1 MSNFTIGTILDNK
14 KLYSVEDIVNQILKQ
29 NNISNIY
36 QNYARVE
43 SKLNDVLKRHNLF
56 KGEDHNKDKF
66 YSQIQIITFQRELA
80 PEIAKMNWQA
90 NVNHI
95 SFDERLYHL
104 GEDLN
109 ELNYNIDDM
118 VDYVIRKMDLAN
130 DEPTKNSLTKQI
142 RRIMRVLGYENVSLI
157 KMFSTSCTYLIIN
170 MLKPFLKNHNYT
182 RIDYKLKDENFNYL
196 AKREYL
202 AQKYNIQNMTE
213 YLSAF
218 DAINK
223 EKFNKIQI
231 DREQYKDNPEYL
243 TDHEVEKLDEWTK
256 HYALSTDR
264 QITKLKE
271 DEENKDKAKEKS
283 KRVVKATDQPKET
296 DTESKKDVTKLKEQT
311 KETNAES
318 KENKI
323 AKDQNYNFKD
333 LGMLDSFDDNFSNT
347 PVKPKS
353 VFDLVEQQ
361 PTNKKPA
368 KPWQTNDTSI
378 LTANPF
384 STDDQIKVLLK
395 RKLLEEYNIDTVS
408 WKADQEAL
416 SQLDY
421 RSQAYANI
429 YQRLLHPEI
438 NYVTRKKQK

>member
-1 MSNFTIGTILDNK
+1 MSNFKIGTILDNK

-80 PEIAKMNWQA
+80 PEIAKMNWNA
-90 NVNHI
+90 SLNHI

-109 ELNYNIDDM
+109 KLNYNLDYMI
-118 VDYVIRKMDLAN
+118 DYVIRKMDLAN
-130 DEPTKNSLTKQI
+130 DQPTRASLMKQI

-157 KMFSTSCTYLIIN
+157 KMFSPSCTYLIIN
-170 MLKPFLKNHNYT
+170 MLKPFLKNRNYT

-243 TDHEVEKLDEWTK
+243 TDHEVEKLDEWAK

-271 DEENKDKAKEKS
+271 DEEDKDKAKEK
-283 KRVVKATDQPKET
+283 P
-296 DTESKKDVTKLKEQT
+296 

-323 AKDQNYNFKD
+323 AKDQNYDFKD
-333 LGMLDSFDDNFSNT
+333 LGMLDSFDDDSNNT

-353 VFDLVEQQ
+353 IFDLVEQQ

-395 RKLLEEYNIDTVS
+395 RKLLEEYNIDTIS

-438 NYVTRKKQK
+438 NYVTRKK

>member
-1 MSNFTIGTILDNK
+1 MSSFTISTILDNK
-14 KLYSVEDIVNQILKQ
+14 KLYSVEDIVNQILKE

-43 SKLNDVLKRHNLF
+43 SKLNDILKKHNLF
-56 KGEDHNKDKF
+56 KGKEHDKDKY
-66 YSQIQIITFQRELA
+66 YSQIQIITFQRELE
-80 PEIAKMNWQA
+80 PEINKINWQA

-109 ELNYNIDDM
+109 ELNYNINDM
-118 VDYVIRKMDLAN
+118 VDYVVRKMDLAN
-130 DEPTKNSLTKQI
+130 DEPTKNSLMKQI
-142 RRIMRVLGYENVSLI
+142 IRIMRVLGYENLSLI
-157 KMFSTSCTYLIIN
+157 KMFSTSSTYLIIK

-182 RIDYKLKDENFNYL
+182 RIDYELRDENFNYL

-231 DREQYKDNPEYL
+231 DREQYEDNPEYL
-243 TDHEVEKLDEWTK
+243 TDHEVEKLDEWVK
-256 HYALSTDR
+256 HYALSTDK

-271 DEENKDKAKEKS
+271 DKKDKVKAKEKP
-283 KRVVKATDQPKET
+283 KIVAQAKDQA
-296 DTESKKDVTKLKEQT
+296 
-311 KETNAES
+311 KETNAKS
-318 KENKI
+318 KVDDTKPKANKI
-323 AKDQNYNFKD
+323 AKDQCYNLQD
-333 LGMLDSFDDNFSNT
+333 LGMIDNFADDSSKT
-347 PVKPKS
+347 SLEPKS
-353 VFDLVEQQ
+353 VFDLVEQSS
-361 PTNKKPA
+361 TNKVPE
-368 KPWQTNDTSI
+368 KPWQTNDTAI
-378 LTANPF
+378 LTADPF
-384 STDDQIKVLLK
+384 STDAQIKVLLK
-395 RKLLEEYNIDTVS
+395 RKLLEEYNIDTMS

-421 RSQAYANI
+421 RTQAYAII
-429 YQRLLHPEI
+429 YQRLLHPEV
-438 NYVTRKKQK
+438 NYVTRKK

>member
-1 MSNFTIGTILDNK
+1 MSSFTISTILDNK
-14 KLYSVEDIVNQILKQ
+14 KLYSVEDIVNQILKE

-43 SKLNDVLKRHNLF
+43 SKLNDILKKHNLF
-56 KGEDHNKDKF
+56 KGQEHDKDKY
-66 YSQIQIITFQRELA
+66 YSQIQIITFQRELE
-80 PEIAKMNWQA
+80 PEINKINWQA

-118 VDYVIRKMDLAN
+118 IDYVIRKMDLAN
-130 DEPTKNSLTKQI
+130 DEPTKNSLMKQI
-142 RRIMRVLGYENVSLI
+142 RRIIRVLGYEDVSLI
-157 KMFSTSCTYLIIN
+157 KMFSTSSTYLIIK

-182 RIDYKLKDENFNYL
+182 RIDYKLRDENFNYL

-202 AQKYNIQNMTE
+202 AQKYNIENMTE

-243 TDHEVEKLDEWTK
+243 TDHEVEKLDEWAK
-256 HYALSTDR
+256 HYALSTDK

-271 DEENKDKAKEKS
+271 DKEDKVKAKEKP
-283 KRVVKATDQPKET
+283 KIVAQAKDQA
-296 DTESKKDVTKLKEQT
+296 
-311 KETNAES
+311 KETNTKPKVDDVIP

-323 AKDQNYNFKD
+323 AKDQCYDLKD
-333 LGMLDSFDDNFSNT
+333 LGMIDNFDEDSNKT
-347 PVKPKS
+347 ALEPKS

-361 PTNKKPA
+361 PINK
-368 KPWQTNDTSI
+368 KPWQTNDTAI
-378 LTANPF
+378 LTADPF
-384 STDDQIKVLLK
+384 STDAQIKVLLK
-395 RKLLEEYNIDTVS
+395 RKLLEEYNIDTMS

-421 RSQAYANI
+421 RTQAYAII
-429 YQRLLHPEI
+429 YQRLLHPEV
-438 NYVTRKKQK
+438 NYVTRKK

>member
-1 MSNFTIGTILDNK
+1 MSNITIGAILDNK

-80 PEIAKMNWQA
+80 PEIAKMNWNA
-90 NVNHI
+90 SLNHI

-109 ELNYNIDDM
+109 KSNYNLDYMI
-118 VDYVIRKMDLAN
+118 DYVIRKMDLAN
-130 DEPTKNSLTKQI
+130 DQPTRDSLMKQI

-157 KMFSTSCTYLIIN
+157 KMFSPSCTYLIID

-182 RIDYKLKDENFNYL
+182 RIDHKLKDEDFNYL

-231 DREQYKDNPEYL
+231 DRERYKDNPEYL

-256 HYALSTDR
+256 HYALSTDQ

-271 DEENKDKAKEKS
+271 DEEDKAKAKEKS
-283 KRVVKATDQPKET
+283 NSVVKTKEPPKET
-296 DTESKKDVTKLKEQT
+296 ETESKQDTTKPKEQT
-311 KETNAES
+311 KKTNSES
-318 KENKI
+318 KKNKI
-323 AKDQNYNFKD
+323 AKDQSYKFKD
-333 LGMLDSFDDNFSNT
+333 LGMLDGFDDDSNNT

-353 VFDLVEQQ
+353 VFDLMEQQ
-361 PTNKKPA
+361 PINKKPE

-395 RKLLEEYNIDTVS
+395 RKLLEEYNIDTIS

-421 RSQAYANI
+421 RTQAYANI

-438 NYVTRKKQK
+438 NYVTRRK

>member
-1 MSNFTIGTILDNK
+1 MSNFTIGAILDNK

-80 PEIAKMNWQA
+80 PEIAKMNWNA
-90 NVNHI
+90 SLNHI

-109 ELNYNIDDM
+109 KSNYNLDYMIN
-118 VDYVIRKMDLAN
+118 YVIRKMDLAN
-130 DEPTKNSLTKQI
+130 DQPTRDSLMKQI

-157 KMFSTSCTYLIIN
+157 KMFSPSCTYLIID

-182 RIDYKLKDENFNYL
+182 RIDHKLKDEDFNYL

-231 DREQYKDNPEYL
+231 DRERYKDNPEYL
-243 TDHEVEKLDEWTK
+243 TDHEVEKLDEWAK

-271 DEENKDKAKEKS
+271 DEEDKDKAKEK
-283 KRVVKATDQPKET
+283 P
-296 DTESKKDVTKLKEQT
+296 

-323 AKDQNYNFKD
+323 AKDQNYDFKD
-333 LGMLDSFDDNFSNT
+333 LGMLDSFDDDSNNT

-353 VFDLVEQQ
+353 IFDLVEQQ

-395 RKLLEEYNIDTVS
+395 RKLLEEYNIDTIS

-438 NYVTRKKQK
+438 NYVTRKK

>member
-1 MSNFTIGTILDNK
+1 MSSFTISTILDNK
-14 KLYSVEDIVNQILKQ
+14 KLYSVEDIVNQILKE

-43 SKLNDVLKRHNLF
+43 SKLNDILKKHNLF
-56 KGEDHNKDKF
+56 KGQEHDKDKY
-66 YSQIQIITFQRELA
+66 YSQIQIITFQRELE
-80 PEIAKMNWQA
+80 PEINKINWQA

-118 VDYVIRKMDLAN
+118 IDYVIRKMDLAN
-130 DEPTKNSLTKQI
+130 DEPTKNSLMKQI
-142 RRIMRVLGYENVSLI
+142 RRIIRVLGYEDVSLI
-157 KMFSTSCTYLIIN
+157 KMFSTSSTYLIIK

-182 RIDYKLKDENFNYL
+182 RIDYKLRDENFNYL

-202 AQKYNIQNMTE
+202 AQKYNIENMTE

-243 TDHEVEKLDEWTK
+243 TDHEVEKLDEWAK
-256 HYALSTDR
+256 HYALSTDK
-264 QITKLKE
+264 QITKLKGDKE
-271 DEENKDKAKEKS
+271 DKVKAKEKP
-283 KRVVKATDQPKET
+283 KVVAQAKDQA
-296 DTESKKDVTKLKEQT
+296 
-311 KETNAES
+311 KETNTKS
-318 KENKI
+318 KANKI
-323 AKDQNYNFKD
+323 AKDQCYNLQD
-333 LGMLDSFDDNFSNT
+333 LGMIDNFDDDSNKT
-347 PVKPKS
+347 ALEPKS
-353 VFDLVEQQ
+353 VFDLVGQ
-361 PTNKKPA
+361 PSTSEVTK

-378 LTANPF
+378 LTADPF
-384 STDDQIKVLLK
+384 STDAQIKVLLK
-395 RKLLEEYNIDTVS
+395 RKLLEEYNIDTMS

-416 SQLDY
+416 AQLDY
-421 RSQAYANI
+421 RTQAYAII
-429 YQRLLHPEI
+429 YQRLLHPEV
-438 NYVTRKKQK
+438 NYVTRKK

>member
-1 MSNFTIGTILDNK
+1 MSSFTISTILDNK
-14 KLYSVEDIVNQILKQ
+14 KLYSVEDIVNQILKE

-43 SKLNDVLKRHNLF
+43 SKLNDILKKHNLF
-56 KGEDHNKDKF
+56 KGKEHDKDKY
-66 YSQIQIITFQRELA
+66 YSQIQIITFQRELE
-80 PEIAKMNWQA
+80 PEINKINWQA

-109 ELNYNIDDM
+109 KSNYNIDYM
-118 VDYVIRKMDLAN
+118 IDYVIRKMDLAN
-130 DEPTKNSLTKQI
+130 DQPTRTSLMKQI
-142 RRIMRVLGYENVSLI
+142 RRIIRVLGYEDVSLI
-157 KMFSTSCTYLIIN
+157 KMFSTSSTYLIIK

-182 RIDYKLKDENFNYL
+182 RIDYELRDENFNYL

-231 DREQYKDNPEYL
+231 DREQYEDNPEYL
-243 TDHEVEKLDEWTK
+243 TDHEVEKLDEWVK
-256 HYALSTDR
+256 HYALSTDK

-271 DEENKDKAKEKS
+271 DKEDKAKAKEKP
-283 KRVVKATDQPKET
+283 KVVARV
-296 DTESKKDVTKLKEQT
+296 KDQT
-311 KETNAES
+311 KETNTKSKIDDAES

-323 AKDQNYNFKD
+323 AKDQCYNLQD
-333 LGMLDSFDDNFSNT
+333 LGMIDNFDDDSSKT
-347 PVKPKS
+347 SLEPKS
-353 VFDLVEQQ
+353 VFDLVEQSS
-361 PTNKKPA
+361 TNKVPE

-378 LTANPF
+378 LTADPF
-384 STDDQIKVLLK
+384 STDAQIKVLLK
-395 RKLLEEYNIDTVS
+395 RKLLEEYNIDTMS

-416 SQLDY
+416 SKLDY
-421 RSQAYANI
+421 RTQAYAII
-429 YQRLLHPEI
+429 YQRLLHPEV
-438 NYVTRKKQK
+438 NYVTRKK

>member
-1 MSNFTIGTILDNK
+1 MSSFTISTILDNK
-14 KLYSVEDIVNQILKQ
+14 KLYSVEDIVNQILKE

-43 SKLNDVLKRHNLF
+43 SKLNDILKKHNLF
-56 KGEDHNKDKF
+56 KGKEHDKDKY
-66 YSQIQIITFQRELA
+66 YSQIQIITFQRELE
-80 PEIAKMNWQA
+80 PEINKINWQA

-109 ELNYNIDDM
+109 KSNYNLDYMI
-118 VDYVIRKMDLAN
+118 DYVIRKMDLAN
-130 DEPTKNSLTKQI
+130 DEPTRASLMKQI
-142 RRIMRVLGYENVSLI
+142 RRIIRVLGYEDVSLI
-157 KMFSTSCTYLIIN
+157 KMFSTSSTYLIIK

-182 RIDYKLKDENFNYL
+182 RIDYELRDENFNYL

-223 EKFNKIQI
+223 EKFSKIQI
-231 DREQYKDNPEYL
+231 DREQYEDNPEYL
-243 TDHEVEKLDEWTK
+243 TDHEVEKLDEWVK
-256 HYALSTDR
+256 HYALSTDQ

-271 DEENKDKAKEKS
+271 DKEDKAKVKEK
-283 KRVVKATDQPKET
+283 PKT
-296 DTESKKDVTKLKEQT
+296 VAPAKDRT
-311 KETNAES
+311 KETNTKSEVDDVIP

-323 AKDQNYNFKD
+323 AKDQCYDWKD
-333 LGMLDSFDDNFSNT
+333 LGMIDNFDDDSNKT
-347 PVKPKS
+347 ALEPKS

-361 PTNKKPA
+361 PINK

-378 LTANPF
+378 LTADPF
-384 STDDQIKVLLK
+384 STDAQIKVLLK
-395 RKLLEEYNIDTVS
+395 RKLLEEYNIDTIS

-416 SQLDY
+416 AQLDY
-421 RSQAYANI
+421 RTQAYAII
-429 YQRLLHPEI
+429 YQRLLHPEL
-438 NYVTRKKQK
+438 NYVTRKK